1 MKISI
6 FDRYIG
12 KIVIINVGLALL
24 VLVALDSFFA
34 LVGELDEVGRGD
46 YSFSE
51 MLLYIAMTVPH
62 RMVEYFRIAALL
74 GAITGLGL
82 LASNSELTVMRAAGL
97 SIAQI
102 TLSVMKTGLL
112 LVVVI
117 FSMAEYLVPPAEDYA
132 EARRSLKLAEQTAL
146 KSKYG
151 FWLRDGFSFINIRNA
166 DISGQIGDVFIY
178 EFDKDYKLRRSTY
191 AGTADYINAEWLLN
205 DIAQS
210 DINEAG
216 VNTSR
221 YKQAKWSSLL
231 NPDLLNIVSVNPAYM
246 PLSELST
253 YVDFLRDNGQDAERF
268 SLALWGKIVSPL
280 AIAVMLLLA
289 IPFVFGPLR
298 SVGIGQRIMVGFLVG
313 LSFHIISQAFGH
325 LGIVYAVPSLISVLL
340 PILLFFT
347 IAMVL
352 LRRI

>member
-6 FDRYIG
+6 LDRYVG
-12 KIVIINVGLALL
+12 KIVVINIGLALL

-34 LVGELDEVGRGD
+34 LVSELDEIGRGD
-46 YSFSE
+46 YSFTE
-51 MLLYIAMTVPH
+51 MLLYIGLTMPH
-62 RMVEYFRIAALL
+62 RIVEYFRIAVLL
-74 GAITGLGL
+74 GAITGLGMM
-82 LASNSELTVMRAAGL
+82 ASNSELTVMRAAGL

-112 LVVVI
+112 LVVVF
-117 FSMAEYLVPPAEDYA
+117 FSTAEYVVPPAEDYA
-132 EARRSLKLAEQTAL
+132 ETRRSLKIAEQTAL

-151 FWLRDGFSFINIRNA
+151 FWSRDGFSFINIRNA
-166 DISGQIGDVFIY
+166 DISGQIGDVYIY
-178 EFDKDYKLRRSTY
+178 EFDKDYKLRRSSH
-191 AGTADYINAEWLLN
+191 AGKADYINGEWILS

-210 DINEAG
+210 DIHETG

-221 YKQAKWSSLL
+221 HKQAKWSSLL
-231 NPDLLNIVSVNPAYM
+231 NPDLLNIISINPVYM
-246 PLSELST
+246 SISELST

-313 LSFHIISQAFGH
+313 LSFYIINQAFGH
-325 LGIVYAVPSLISVLL
+325 LGVVYAVPSIISVLL
-340 PILLFFT
+340 PIVLFFT